1 MIDEQLRC
9 GNPACGL
16 PIVVLP
22 GHRRRQYCNEAQYYA
37 SCHEVQ
43 SSKPEKTLHPQRPVY
58 HVTDPTFLLRKARFL
73 GKTGRRE
80 RKSPQYVLVL
90 LLLPFATLHFMT
102 ACVALGLSVGL
113 LPSIPGTTRASRSAS
128 PPRIARPAPL
138 KGNVPTPNPEFLVD
152 CSRSGRSSSI
162 RPYKQHESVRLR
174 KPSPSNMP
182 PDPASKPPSRHLG
195 ARLWS
200 ATFSLHRRS

>member
-80 RKSPQYVLVL
+80 RKSVILYIFWQWF
-90 LLLPFATLHFMT
+90 LPISWQCLDA
-102 ACVALGLSVGL
+102 
-113 LPSIPGTTRASRSAS
+113 
-128 PPRIARPAPL
+128 
-138 KGNVPTPNPEFLVD
+138 
-152 CSRSGRSSSI
+152 RSGLTLTS
-162 RPYKQHESVRLR
+162 Y
-174 KPSPSNMP
+174 
-182 PDPASKPPSRHLG
+182 
-195 ARLWS
+195 
-200 ATFSLHRRS
+200 